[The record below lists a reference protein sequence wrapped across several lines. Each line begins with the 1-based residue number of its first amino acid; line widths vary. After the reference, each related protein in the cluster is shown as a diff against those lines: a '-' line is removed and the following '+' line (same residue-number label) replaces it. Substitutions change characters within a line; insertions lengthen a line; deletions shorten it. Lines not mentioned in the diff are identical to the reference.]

1 MEFQDIDYVGIVL
14 NGYFNKGASSVVL
27 EAYYVRA
34 FKKAANEE
42 FCEKEEF
49 FSGCLNV
56 VQALISDIERRMNE
70 RKIDVY
76 RMIAMTDDQ
85 EAIKELRDELETPK
99 LSFNAFLPPLTKNRF
114 VGNLSFTQIKYIS
127 DALSNAFEK
136 VSNAGYKKSAVF
148 LSNEPSKNQSQNEL
162 TTKKNLQDYTLW
174 EFLELISDY
183 GEVKT
188 YTVLIKAENEEETE
202 VRGRL
207 SDFQELARDHPSNS
221 PLRKF
226 VDEIEDSIDH
236 SYTELE
242 IYRYLKKATSGF
254 QEDEVR
260 IVLREM
266 DLFEFMYLHED
277 MNCIAEKEYI
287 KNGWSIPTYKEEGKI
302 PWKGSKEVTPIDYD
316 TMRRKVF
323 SGQAIGWHF
332 YIAFGLLSSKLK
344 SIEKQKSRSQS
355 DRSSSK
361 VHDIDKQ
368 SKKELNL
375 FCAGMPLDT
384 AREFLRVLTTKRSK
398 NGKPFLTKS
407 QFDTF
412 FEKAFLGKG
421 GEGQA
426 INMMRGES
434 GAIKALFHRFYQ
446 KAKEQ
451 SWEATSHCLDKYRR
465 LVSDSFTNSELQ
477 YEKLKNNFSDT
488 VKYDWHNQE

>member
-85 EAIKELRDELETPK
+85 EAIKELRNELETPK

-114 VGNLSFTQIKYIS
+114 VGNLSFIQIKYIS

-136 VSNAGYKKSAVF
+136 VSIAEDKKSAVF
-148 LSNEPSKNQSQNEL
+148 LSNKPSKNQSQNEL
-162 TTKKNLQDYTLW
+162 ATKKNLQDYTLW

-183 GEVKT
+183 GEIKT
-188 YTVLIKAENEEETE
+188 YTVLIKVENEEESE
-202 VRGRL
+202 VRGQL
-207 SDFQELARDHPSNS
+207 SDFQELVREHPSNS
-221 PLRKF
+221 PLKKF
-226 VDEIEDSIDH
+226 VDELEDGIYH

-242 IYRYLKKATSGF
+242 IYQYLKKATSGF
-254 QEDEVR
+254 HEDEVR
-260 IVLREM
+260 IVLKEM
-266 DLFEFMYLHED
+266 DLFEVMYLHED

-287 KNGWSIPTYKEEGKI
+287 KNGWPIPTYKEEGKI

-323 SGQAIGWHF
+323 SSQAIGWHF
-332 YIAFGLLSSKLK
+332 YKAFGLLSSKLK
-344 SIEKQKSRSQS
+344 GIENQKSRSQS
-355 DRSSSK
+355 DRNSSK
-361 VHDIDKQ
+361 VHDINKQ
-368 SKKELNL
+368 SKKEVNL
-375 FCAGMPLDT
+375 FCAGMPVNT
-384 AREFLRVLTTKRSK
+384 AKDFLRVLTTKESK
-398 NGKPFLTKS
+398 NGKPFLTES
-407 QFDTF
+407 QLEIF
-412 FEKAFLGKG
+412 FKKAFLGKE
-421 GEGQA
+421 GERQT
-426 INMMRGES
+426 INMVRGEV
-434 GAIKALFHRFYQ
+434 GAIRTLFHRFYQ
-446 KAKEQ
+446 EAKKHG
-451 SWEATSHCLDKYRR
+451 WETTDHCLDKYRR
-465 LVSDSFTNSELQ
+465 LVSDNFTNSELQ
-477 YEKLKNNFSDT
+477 YEKLKHNFSDS
-488 VKYDWHNQE
+488 VEYDWHN